1 MQTELTDMALP
12 PRTADTMS
20 DAISLS
26 SPNGRMS
33 NRAKLAMQ
41 EALRVK
47 LFGQEGLQR
56 PILTPQPDKAQK
68 MRWRIRDLRAMA
80 ARGMSVRAFTREAE
94 ALEAELATME
104 AA

>member
-1 MQTELTDMALP
+1 MALP

-33 NRAKLAMQ
+33 KRAKLAMQ

-47 LFGQEGLQR
+47 LFGENGLQK
-56 PILTPQPDKAQK
+56 PLLPPQPDKAQK
-68 MRWRIRDLRAMA
+68 LRWRIRDLRAMA
-80 ARGMSVRAFTREAE
+80 ARGMSKRAFTKEAD
-94 ALEAELATME
+94 ALEAELAAMTE
-104 AA
+104 G

>member
-1 MQTELTDMALP
+1 MALP

-33 NRAKLAMQ
+33 KRAKLAAQ

-47 LFGQEGLQR
+47 LFGRQGLQR
-56 PILTPQPDKAQK
+56 PVLTQQPNKAQK

-80 ARGMSVRAFTREAE
+80 ARGMSVRAFTKEADSM
-94 ALEAELATME
+94 EAELATMTE
-104 AA
+104 A

>member
-1 MQTELTDMALP
+1 MNLP
-12 PRTADTMS
+12 ARTADTMS

-33 NRAKLAMQ
+33 KRAKLAMQ

-56 PILTPQPDKAQK
+56 TPTPQPDKAQK
-68 MRWRIRDLRAMA
+68 LRWRIRDLRAMA
-80 ARGMSVRAFTREAE
+80 ARGMSVRAFTKEAD
-94 ALEAELATME
+94 ALEVDLAKMKG
-104 AA
+104 